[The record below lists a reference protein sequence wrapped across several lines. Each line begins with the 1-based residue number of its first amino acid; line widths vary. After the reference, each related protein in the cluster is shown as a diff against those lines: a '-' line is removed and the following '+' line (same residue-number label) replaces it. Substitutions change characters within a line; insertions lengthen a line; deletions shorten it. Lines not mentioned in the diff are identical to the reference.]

1 MNRRMLVLGGA
12 LVAMGLGASGQGVA
26 QQPTPAPTDERLAV
40 TTEGL
45 VSTQAAGTVSIKAD
59 PVLSDGRLV
68 LRVAVFNNG
77 ATPAAFSPADI
88 KIFVGGQVVTLLS
101 LDQLIAEVGNPAPAR
116 PTGSATGYGGQA
128 LATGQDGRLDV
139 SGFSGANQTV
149 GGGLSSQV
157 QAQIGGSRKLG
168 KADQAQVESLKAAI
182 LQPTEVAPG
191 KAVGGQIV
199 SEKLKFAPGAPREVK
214 MLVRFNGEKHG
225 FIFDA
230 PPAR

>member
-1 MNRRMLVLGGA
+1 MNRRMSLALGFA
-12 LVAMGLGASGQGVA
+12 LVAVGLGAAGQAAA
-26 QQPTPAPTDERLAV
+26 QQPAPASEAQAV
-40 TTEGL
+40 VSEGL

-68 LRVAVFNNG
+68 LRVAAFNNG
-77 ATPAAFSPADI
+77 AAPAAFSPMDI
-88 KIFVGGQVVTLLS
+88 KIFVGGQVVALMS
-101 LDQLIAEVGNPAPAR
+101 LDQLIAEVGAPAPAR

-149 GGGLSSQV
+149 AGGLSSQV
-157 QAQIGGSRKLG
+157 QAQIGGARKLS

-225 FIFDA
+225 FIFEA

>member
-1 MNRRMLVLGGA
+1 M
-12 LVAMGLGASGQGVA
+12 
-26 QQPTPAPTDERLAV
+26 
-40 TTEGL
+40 
-45 VSTQAAGTVSIKAD
+45 AA
-59 PVLSDGRLV
+59 
-68 LRVAVFNNG
+68 
-77 ATPAAFSPADI
+77 
-88 KIFVGGQVVTLLS
+88 
-101 LDQLIAEVGNPAPAR
+101 E
-116 PTGSATGYGGQA
+116 A

-157 QAQIGGSRKLG
+157 RPRSAGAESSARPTRPRL
-168 KADQAQVESLKAAI
+168 KASKAAI

-230 PPAR
+230 PPAE